1 MSIITL
7 LVLYDIVQYHVY
19 NRKHVYNNNIKGYQ
33 QSIEFS
39 LSYHTFL
46 SLPIHCGTVVLNE
59 LPNWIHPNKLKNQLQ
74 YVDSFLLNSSKTV
87 SVLGMNVPPYRL
99 PVGLVLLN
107 RHVIH
112 LALCFLLELQCVFTI
127 GQHYLFTYDSRR
139 IYCTYLCYQPV
150 HLFKTIYSIWPCSHS
165 YMRPIIFSSFTNNC
179 CSHRMMLWNKCQ
191 WITCNER
198 QMNLWRLYST

>member
-99 PVGLVLLN
+99 PVGLVLLT

-112 LALCFLLELQCVFTI
+112 LALCFFAWTPVCFYNWSTLLVYVWFEA
-127 GQHYLFTYDSRR
+127 YLLHILMLST
-139 IYCTYLCYQPV
+139 
-150 HLFKTIYSIWPCSHS
+150 
-165 YMRPIIFSSFTNNC
+165 RPPF
-179 CSHRMMLWNKCQ
+179 
-191 WITCNER
+191 
-198 QMNLWRLYST
+198 